1 VQPGKHT
8 LDQLQLAAMQTLASL
23 APKLRRELWVE
34 PRWLG
39 CPLARASAEV
49 RERFA
54 LYRAI
59 AERDAPAMLA
69 RARALLEDERL
80 VEVEWG
86 RFLLLT
92 AMLGAQASGQ
102 QAEAHRLWGKHA
114 PELTKGRAQ
123 PFELYVLNW
132 R

>member
-1 VQPGKHT
+1 
-8 LDQLQLAAMQTLASL
+8 
-23 APKLRRELWVE
+23 
-34 PRWLG
+34 
-39 CPLARASAEV
+39 V

-69 RARALLEDERL
+69 RARVPLEDERL
-80 VEVEWG
+80 VDVEWG

-92 AMLGAQASGQ
+92 AMLGAQVSGQ
-102 QAEAHRLWGKHA
+102 RDEARRLWAKHA
-114 PELTKGRAQ
+114 PELAKGGAQ